1 LNEVQLPE
9 DLTSGG
15 LGGFQLRDYL
25 DLARRRKWWIV
36 LSATALF
43 VATIV
48 AVFRMPNIYRSETV
62 ILVDPQKVP
71 DNYVPSTVSGGFAD
85 RLTTIRQLATS
96 PTRLKA
102 LIDKLNLYSQ
112 LGTTDPEAAVAAMQ
126 RNINVD
132 VADAGGQ
139 RLSAFK
145 ITFFSRVPEVAAS
158 VANELAAMVIQDN
171 VKARQQAATGAEEF
185 LDNQLQET
193 KKQLED
199 KENEVQKIKTQYVLD
214 LPESKQ
220 FHLEALNS
228 LRNQLSASQD
238 RVNEDKQEM
247 VYLQSTGNN
256 FPPPTIDLDSS
267 DPVSTSPY
275 SSAIQKD
282 QARLAELQARYGPQF
297 PDVRKLQNEITNLQ
311 AKAAQDAQD
320 DPAQAQPDAAKLA
333 ERALHHNPV
342 IEAQLTKLRQEIDD
356 ETKKQT
362 ALEPQIAAHISQL
375 EQEPIF
381 EQQIAGL
388 MRDYDTLRGHYNS
401 LLDKKIAAEMSLQ
414 LETQDRGERFEILDS
429 APVPHTPASPN
440 RPLFSLVAL
449 IGGILGGFAL
459 AVVVEMTD
467 ESVRNEREAAQ
478 ILHAPVLIGVPE
490 IFTPRQRLRTSFLGA
505 AAVVLTVAV
514 AAAAGVLVP
523 YVLRLV
529 S

>member
-1 LNEVQLPE
+1 MHLP
-9 DLTSGG
+9 DDSLSGG

-36 LSATALF
+36 LSATAIF
-43 VATIV
+43 VATVV
-48 AVFRMPNIYRSETV
+48 AVFRMPNVYRSETV

-96 PTRLKA
+96 PTRLRA
-102 LIDKLNLYSQ
+102 LIDKLNLYPQ
-112 LGTTDPEAAVAAMQ
+112 LGTADPEAAVAAMQ

-145 ITFFSRVPEVAAS
+145 ITFFSRVPEVAAN

-171 VKARQQAATGAEEF
+171 VKARQLAATGAEEF

-199 KENEVQKIKTQYVLD
+199 KENEVQRIKTQYVLD

-238 RVNEDKQEM
+238 RVNQDKQEM

-256 FPPPTIDLDSS
+256 LPPPTVDLDST
-267 DPVSTSPY
+267 DPASSSPY
-275 SSAIQKD
+275 SPNIQKD

-297 PDVRKLQNEITNLQ
+297 PDVRKLQNEIANLK
-311 AKAAQDAQD
+311 AKSAQDAKD
-320 DPAQAQPDAAKLA
+320 DPVQTQPDPAKLA
-333 ERALHHNPV
+333 ELALHHNPV
-342 IEAQLTKLRQEIDD
+342 IEAQLTKLRQEIED

-414 LETQDRGERFEILDS
+414 LETEDRGERFEILDS

-440 RPLFSLVAL
+440 RPLFSVVAL

-467 ESVRNEREAAQ
+467 ESVRSEREASQ
-478 ILHAPVLIGVPE
+478 IFHAPVLIGVPE
-490 IFTPRQRLRTSFLGA
+490 IFTTQQRIRSSFVGA
-505 AAVVLTVAV
+505 AALVLTVAV
-514 AAAAGVLVP
+514 AALAGVLVP
-523 YVLRLV
+523 YVLRIV